1 MFYINRICPRTNCR
15 EVVSLMDF
23 TMTNKKAALE
33 LPPIELQRAIK
44 MLSSQVSFLSLDS
57 ICVIRGCACIV
68 CLCFCE
74 VDARIIVTT
83 PFIFVDRFKTI
94 IAALLL
100 LRRVH
105 ALNHAA
111 SQITK

>member
-1 MFYINRICPRTNCR
+1 
-15 EVVSLMDF
+15 
-23 TMTNKKAALE
+23 
-33 LPPIELQRAIK
+33 
-44 MLSSQVSFLSLDS
+44 
-57 ICVIRGCACIV
+57 V